1 MKDEEVIL
9 SGAGREAGER
19 RVRIQENMW
28 GPISED
34 QIGGRE
40 KEEPEKV
47 VVGKDQRSDRKRDR
61 NCLHTKITKVTSPEA
76 HMVECLST
84 DLPSLCWAVCLSPQ
98 IKV

>member
-9 SGAGREAGER
+9 SGAVGEAGGR
-19 RVRIQENMW
+19 RVREQENRR

-47 VVGKDQRSDRKRDR
+47 VIGQDQRSDRERDR
-61 NCLHTKITKVTSPEA
+61 NCLHTKITKVGS
-76 HMVECLST
+76 
-84 DLPSLCWAVCLSPQ
+84 DPSYIP
-98 IKV
+98 

>member
-9 SGAGREAGER
+9 SGAGGEAGGR
-19 RVRIQENMW
+19 RVREQENRR

-47 VVGKDQRSDRKRDR
+47 VIGQD
-61 NCLHTKITKVTSPEA
+61 
-76 HMVECLST
+76 
-84 DLPSLCWAVCLSPQ
+84 
-98 IKV
+98 